1 MGSNNDVVM
10 SACVSICTT
19 LLGLITIFL
28 LYITLTSSQWLTVNM
43 DPKLLENMISVY
55 LPSHDVTMFYD
66 VTKYG
71 MSINYGMQTMS
82 VTLALT
88 SHKYHNVVTL
98 EGAFLIGG
106 VSIFIIGEFL
116 LMTSN
121 IMTNGED
128 ITLSSPV
135 CKFMASSSSVFLRI
149 GAGILLAGI
158 VTFTINNVKKLDLNR
173 NHNQFMLE
181 TVEKIQKVLHLPNF
195 KQTVVKNDAVVATFI
210 LLPVHFGWCFY
221 LTWTASLLALV
232 TGILSW
238 MIAEQMV
245 RIVAD

>member
-1 MGSNNDVVM
+1 MGRM
-10 SACVSICTT
+10 SACDSICTT

-149 GAGILLAGI
+149 GAGIVLAGNCRKNTESSSPSKFQANSCEKRCSCCNI
-158 VTFTINNVKKLDLNR
+158 YSSPSTFWLVLLSNMDSFFAGTSHWNSKLD
-173 NHNQFMLE
+173 
-181 TVEKIQKVLHLPNF
+181 
-195 KQTVVKNDAVVATFI
+195 D
-210 LLPVHFGWCFY
+210 C
-221 LTWTASLLALV
+221 
-232 TGILSW
+232 
-238 MIAEQMV
+238 
-245 RIVAD
+245 